1 MKSIRISHENVG
13 KYIISF
19 MDSSSAYH
27 FQALRKNTSK
37 KNEHDKPRISNAK
50 KRKTLVIGKATSIS
64 VKCGDP
70 YHLSSCSPTK
80 IPPCSP
86 FYQEKTKN
94 TTWLDLGKCR
104 GPGNSAGDLS
114 GMVKVTRN
122 QWLFVTSRGM
132 KSGHGGW
139 ITWSLWFFPQKF
151 TITLPK
157 TNIFAPEKWLVG
169 KRSGFLLGVSAYFQ
183 GTNMLVLGS
192 RNLSSDVSFEVDHI
206 LGACL
211 FLAC

>member
-1 MKSIRISHENVG
+1 MAICDLQGDEVRSRRLNH
-13 KYIISF
+13 
-19 MDSSSAYH
+19 
-27 FQALRKNTSK
+27 L
-37 KNEHDKPRISNAK
+37 KPLI
-50 KRKTLVIGKATSIS
+50 
-64 VKCGDP
+64 
-70 YHLSSCSPTK
+70 
-80 IPPCSP
+80 
-86 FYQEKTKN
+86 
-94 TTWLDLGKCR
+94 
-104 GPGNSAGDLS
+104 
-114 GMVKVTRN
+114 
-122 QWLFVTSRGM
+122 
-132 KSGHGGW
+132 
-139 ITWSLWFFPQKF
+139 FPQKF